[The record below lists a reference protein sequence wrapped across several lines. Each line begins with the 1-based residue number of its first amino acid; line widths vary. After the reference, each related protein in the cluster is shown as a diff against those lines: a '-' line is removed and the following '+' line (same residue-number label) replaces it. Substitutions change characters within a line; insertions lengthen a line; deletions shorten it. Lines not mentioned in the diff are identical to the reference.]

1 MIRRPP
7 RSTRTDTL
15 FPYTTLFR
23 SEEAAAVADIDLR
36 IIEQDLAERA
46 DRGQRRAQLVA
57 DRREE
62 LVLHAVELLEARI
75 GLAQLGG
82 QRLQLARLLLQA
94 VAVLD
99 DLRGFLA
106 DLHPLVDA
114 DHLDLG
120 HRGDHDMGGSGT

>member
-82 QRLQLARLLLQA
+82 QRLQLAPLLLQA
-94 VAVLD
+94 VPVLD
-99 DLRGFLA
+99 DLSGFLA
-106 DLHPLVDA
+106 DPHHPVDTGTRA
-114 DHLDLG
+114 LG
-120 HRGDHDMGGSGT
+120 PPAHPNTG